1 MILKTLLDTLRHYI
15 NFLKTTTTDSQPS
28 PLRSLFPLVNVKD
41 DNDDFF
47 AMFLAI
53 KMKTR

>member
-15 NFLKTTTTDSQPS
+15 HFLKTPDAQPS
-28 PLRSLFPLVNVKD
+28 ILRSLLPLVNVKD

-47 AMFLAI
+47 AMFLGI